1 MLPPVIE
8 ANVDFYTA
16 ISAVWDSDI
25 ASTSSVLALDTAAT
39 RAFFHFS
46 LDFPRSDFD
55 FLFPSFL
62 DVWSCS
68 EILKNAY
75 R

>member
-1 MLPPVIE
+1 M
-8 ANVDFYTA
+8 TA

-25 ASTSSVLALDTAAT
+25 ASISTVLALDTAAT

-46 LDFPRSDFD
+46 LDFPFLNFV

-62 DVWSCS
+62 ELV
-68 EILKNAY
+68 IPL
-75 R
+75 RQFGLLLF